1 MKNAGKKE
9 LALGLFV
16 KSEMNRKEIAATVG
30 ISEKTLRSWIDAG
43 EWEKQRESLRITR
56 PQLLQEAY
64 AQLKAINDIIRDKHN
79 GVPSKDLS
87 DAKAVIRKEI
97 EALEKSPIFRYV
109 EVFEDYMNWLSKGYP
124 LEMIAFAKRSQEFI
138 SDLQKER

>member
-1 MKNAGKKE
+1 MKNADKKD

-16 KSEMNRKEIAATVG
+16 KSNMNQKEIAATVG
-30 ISEKTLRSWIDAG
+30 VSAKTLRSWIDVG
-43 EWEKQRESLRITR
+43 EWEKQRDSLRITR

-64 AQLKAINDIIRDKHN
+64 AQLKAINEVIREKHA

-97 EALEKSPIFRYV
+97 EALEHAPIFRYV
-109 EVFEDYMNWLSKGYP
+109 EVFEHYMDWLSKSNP
-124 LEMIAFAKRSQEFI
+124 VEMMDFAKRSQQFI
-138 SDLQKER
+138 SDLQKQH